1 MKNLLLVDDDSCL
14 IDSLSSYLFTK
25 GFRIDSANSVPRA
38 LAIIHRNKPDL
49 IITDIMMKQLDGY
62 DFVKLL
68 KLDHVFS
75 DIPIIFLTAKG
86 MTYDRIKGYNLGC
99 HAYLTK
105 PFNPKELLAVIM
117 NIFRNI
123 NLLKIENKSFN
134 KDCITNRFLNL
145 LTFREKTILDLV
157 VKGYMN
163 KEIAI
168 NLNTSLRNVEKYIT
182 RLFMK
187 TKTRN
192 RAELV
197 KFMLSPK

>member
-1 MKNLLLVDDDSCL
+1 MQNLLLVDDDSCL
-14 IDSLSSYLFTK
+14 LDSLSSYLSIK
-25 GFRIDSANSVPRA
+25 GFQINSANSVPEA
-38 LAIIHRNKPDL
+38 LAIIHRNRPDL

-68 KLDHVFS
+68 KLDHAFS
-75 DIPIIFLTAKG
+75 EIPIIFLTAKG

-123 NLLKIENKSFN
+123 HLLKSENKSFDEDYVDN
-134 KDCITNRFLNL
+134 KFLNL

-157 VKGYMN
+157 VRGYMN

-168 NLNTSLRNVEKYIT
+168 NLNTSLRNVEKYVT

-192 RAELV
+192 RVELV
-197 KFMLSPK
+197 KFMLSSK